1 MEAYAMELVTN
12 GVVVV
17 PCDLEFDMQAFL
29 HGQREFKDRP
39 PRALALGAFGAM
51 GTPGS
56 FHHPEIRKARRSAYN
71 QLVGLFRLAHPGRNL
86 EVLFDRF
93 SKRTKGAS
101 LSAESWH
108 RDVGPFPDG
117 DVVYGGWVNLDPA
130 GSAPQAFSCI
140 PGDVL
145 PNTKDAGDRTGFVT
159 FNPKNKTQ
167 MQELTSK
174 RRVYSIP
181 PSHAI
186 LFNQT
191 IAHEI
196 LKTVVKEDTFRL
208 YIGWRITPD
217 DRPFYD
223 RMHDAFVQSKS
234 KRPKRPSTTVAPL
247 PLADIIRRQ
256 ACPPLPSGQ
265 MPPMY
270 AQLHM
275 SYPKNRTVHL
285 EPFSSQFHDNYID
298 PKHGNVVLRFLPPL
312 QDVGLEPFEPYSDED
327 IAIMV
332 PHRI

>member
-1 MEAYAMELVTN
+1 
-12 GVVVV
+12 
-17 PCDLEFDMQAFL
+17 
-29 HGQREFKDRP
+29 
-39 PRALALGAFGAM
+39 
-51 GTPGS
+51 
-56 FHHPEIRKARRSAYN
+56 
-71 QLVGLFRLAHPGRNL
+71 
-86 EVLFDRF
+86 VLFDRF

-130 GSAPQAFSCI
+130 GCAPQAFSCI

-145 PNTKDAGDRTGFVT
+145 PITKDAGDRTGFVT

-223 RMHDAFVQSKS
+223 RMHEAFVQSKS
-234 KRPKRPSTTVAPL
+234 KRPKRPSTTAAPL

-285 EPFSSQFHDNYID
+285 EPFSSQFPDNYID